1 MTSHSRD
8 PAVAA
13 PAHPG
18 GWLMAT
24 LLLQITFGV
33 VAMTLCLPSMPTWAT
48 EFGASQASV
57 QLTFSAYVAAFGGL
71 QLVYGPWSDRI
82 GRKPLLLGGMAL
94 VLLGSVIA
102 ALSPNLAVLVLGRVL
117 QGAGGAAG
125 MSVGRAMVQ
134 DFFSGRERTRMMAY
148 VGMAMGTCP
157 PLATLL
163 GGQVHVAL
171 GWQANFWITAGLAA
185 LALLAAWR
193 GLPARKPVHANTTH
207 WLTALFSAYGRLLRE
222 PTFLSYV
229 LIMAMLTSA
238 FYCFLSGAP
247 IVLTHYGVPPDRM
260 GWYIMAVPIPYIFGN
275 MLTSRLVHHMGDR
288 RLMGLGFFAV
298 QAGLWLMLL
307 LAWAGLHTPWAFALP
322 LTLLG
327 LGHGLIAPPAIS
339 GSVGLIPTLA
349 GAAAAVAGASQQV
362 MGAFG
367 SYVVGLLDH
376 EGPVNLGL
384 LMMGF
389 SLMGGVAQLL
399 LSYAVRRKPVVF

>member
-1 MTSHSRD
+1 MTSKTRD
-8 PAVAA
+8 PAAA
-13 PAHPG
+13 STARPS

-33 VAMTLCLPSMPTWAT
+33 VAMTLCLPSMPAWAA
-48 EFGASQASV
+48 EFQTSQASV

-102 ALSPNLAVLVLGRVL
+102 ALAPNLAVLVLGRVL

-163 GGQVHVAL
+163 GGQVHVSL
-171 GWQANFWITAGLAA
+171 GWQANFWITALLAA

-193 GLPARKPVHANTTH
+193 GLPTRKPVHATTTH

-222 PTFLSYV
+222 PAFLCYV

-247 IVLTHYGVPPDRM
+247 IVLTHYGVTPDRM

-275 MLTSRLVHHMGDR
+275 MLTSRLVQHMGDR
-288 RLMGLGFFAV
+288 RLMGWGFFAV

-322 LTLLG
+322 LALLG

-339 GSVGLIPTLA
+339 GSVGLIPALA

-367 SYVVGLLDH
+367 SYMVGVLDH

-399 LSYAVRRKPVVF
+399 LRYAVKHKPLVV

>member
-1 MTSHSRD
+1 
-8 PAVAA
+8 
-13 PAHPG
+13 
-18 GWLMAT
+18 MAT
-24 LLLQITFGV
+24 LLLHIVFSV
-33 VAMTLCLPSMPTWAT
+33 AAMTLCLPSMPSWAA

-57 QLTFSAYVAAFGGL
+57 QLTFSAYVAAFGAL

-94 VLLGSVIA
+94 VLVGSVIA
-102 ALSPNLAVLVLGRVL
+102 ALAPNLAVLVLGRAL

-134 DFFSGRERTRMMAY
+134 DFFTGRERTRMMAY
-148 VGMAMGTCP
+148 VGMAIGTCP

-171 GWQANFWITAGLAA
+171 GWQANFWITALLAA
-185 LALLAAWR
+185 LALAAAWR
-193 GLPARKPVHANTTH
+193 GLPTRAPLHATASH
-207 WLTALFSAYGRLLRE
+207 WLPALLGAYTRLLRE
-222 PTFLSYV
+222 PAFLCHV
-229 LIMAMLTSA
+229 LIMATLTSA
-238 FYCFLSGAP
+238 FYCFISGAP

-260 GWYIMAVPIPYIFGN
+260 GWYIMAVPIPYIAGN
-275 MLTSRLVHHMGDR
+275 LLTSRLVQHVGDR
-288 RLMGLGFFAV
+288 RLMALGFVAV

-307 LAWAGLHTPWAFALP
+307 LAWAGVHTPWAFALP

-339 GSVGLIPTLA
+339 GSVGLIPALA
-349 GAAAAVAGASQQV
+349 GAAAALAGATQQA
-362 MGAFG
+362 MGSLG
-367 SYVVGLLDH
+367 SYLVGLLPH

-389 SLMGGVAQLL
+389 SLAGGLAQLGL
-399 LSYAVRRKPVVF
+399 RRVLKRCAQAR

>member
-24 LLLQITFGV
+24 LLLQIIFGV

-48 EFGASQASV
+48 EFNASQASV

-102 ALSPNLAVLVLGRVL
+102 ALAPNLAVLVLGRVL

-193 GLPARKPVHANTTH
+193 GLPTRKPVHAITTH

-307 LAWAGLHTPWAFALP
+307 LAWGGLHTPWAFALP

-339 GSVGLIPTLA
+339 GSVGLIPALA

-399 LSYAVRRKPVVF
+399 LSYAVRPKPVVV